1 MPREWYQ
8 TEGTVGSMESLEP
21 VSRSAQDQSW
31 EPAMPAAGDW
41 WRPQVAEAP
50 SVDRRLSSEQ
60 SGSSVPFWSL
70 MVFTCILL
78 FSPQQY
84 FPALAPLRPAL
95 LAAGAGILAYVLDRM
110 ARRLPIFEWTWEL
123 KLVAALVGWATLTVP
138 FSVWPGGSL
147 SVVLDQFAKTVA
159 VFVLLSHVVTTSER
173 LRQVAWILTG
183 IAVGLGCLTA
193 YNYATGT
200 TFLQGLDQDRVVGTE
215 GGLTKNPNDLALMI
229 NLILPLSV
237 GLLIRTSDALQ
248 RKLLIAA
255 IGVEMVTVVLSYSR
269 GGALTLG
276 VILMIF
282 AWKLRRRSERKWLY
296 GLFFAGLMA
305 LPLAPSSY
313 LDRLSTIANI
323 QADRT
328 GSAQERW
335 SDMTVAVKTIISNPI
350 IGAGIG
356 MNTLAMK
363 EARGGWLPVHNVYLE
378 HGLDL
383 GLPGL
388 VLFVLLLWSC
398 HKATVQAQRVCRSC
412 DRHDVAALAEGLQVS
427 LLAYATAAMFHP
439 VSYHM
444 YFYYMAGL
452 ALAAWKICSTM
463 SRPPKEVAA

>member
-1 MPREWYQ
+1 MPRDWYQ

-21 VSRSAQDQSW
+21 ASRSAQRQSW
-31 EPAMPAAGDW
+31 EPAMPDANDW
-41 WRPQVAEAP
+41 WRPQVAETR
-50 SVDRRLSSEQ
+50 SGDRPRASEET
-60 SGSSVPFWSL
+60 GSSIPFWSL

-95 LAAGAGILAYVLDRM
+95 LVAGAGILAYVLDRM
-110 ARRLPIFEWTWEL
+110 ARRLPILEWTWEL
-123 KLVAALVGWATLTVP
+123 KLVAGLMGWAVLTVP
-138 FSVWPGGSL
+138 FSLWPGGSL
-147 SVVLDQFAKTVA
+147 SVVVDQFAKTVA

-183 IAVGLGCLTA
+183 IAIGLGCLTA
-193 YNYATGT
+193 YNYATGN
-200 TFLQGLDQDRVVGTE
+200 TFAAGLEQDRVVGTE

-229 NLILPLSV
+229 NLILPLTV
-237 GLLIRTSDALQ
+237 GLLLRTSDAAQ
-248 RKLLIAA
+248 RKLLAAA
-255 IGVEMVTVVLSYSR
+255 IGVDIVTVILSYSR

-276 VILMIF
+276 VIVLIY

-296 GLFFAGLMA
+296 GLFFAGLLA

-313 LDRLSTIANI
+313 FDRLSTIANI

-335 SDMTVAVKTIISNPI
+335 SDMTVAMKTIIGNPI

-388 VLFVLLLWSC
+388 VLFLLLMISC
-398 HKATVQAQRVCRSC
+398 LKATVQAQRQCRAC
-412 DRHDVAALAEGLQVS
+412 DRQDVAALAEGLQVS

-452 ALAAWKICSTM
+452 GLAVWKMCSTM
-463 SRPPKEVAA
+463 SRHPKEVIA